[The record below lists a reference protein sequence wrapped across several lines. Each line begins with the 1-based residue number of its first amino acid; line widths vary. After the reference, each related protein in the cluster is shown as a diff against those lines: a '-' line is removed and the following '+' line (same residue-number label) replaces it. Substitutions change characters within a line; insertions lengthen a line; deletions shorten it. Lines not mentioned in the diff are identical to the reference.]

1 MCLLFFTPL
10 FLRLVPAAAVGG
22 LRPVELPFQ
31 ILFLGDLA
39 LPELLLAE
47 LPLLQEII
55 QQAIPKA
62 DRHVLFREIR
72 VGGVCDLVEPGAGI
86 DKLMPPVS
94 HFGGSGRAQKKQG
107 VIDKLKSF
115 FDKFFGIG
123 GGSMAEDKLHG
134 GLGCGRQSTLVRRYQ
149 CYV

>member
-10 FLRLVPAAAVGG
+10 FLRLVASAAIGG

-55 QQAIPKA
+55 QQAIA
-62 DRHVLFREIR
+62 ETDCHVLFREIR
-72 VGGVCDLVEPGAGI
+72 VGGVCDLVEPGVGIVLMELFRCREDAAGHWTYEGAGA
-86 DKLMPPVS
+86 DR
-94 HFGGSGRAQKKQG
+94 G
-107 VIDKLKSF
+107 
-115 FDKFFGIG
+115 
-123 GGSMAEDKLHG
+123 
-134 GLGCGRQSTLVRRYQ
+134 
-149 CYV
+149 